1 MTAYF
6 ASFAPFAPLR
16 EIFFAQSVMP
26 IISWSLI
33 APEVIVCITA
43 VLVMLVDA
51 FARPTQRWITGGISL
66 AGLIVAAVATV
77 WLWANG
83 TASSDAFNGMIVL
96 DELRLG
102 FTLIFVLVAGLTL
115 LISTVWVHGEQL
127 PAGEFHSLLLFA
139 TVGMMF
145 MASGNDLVIIFLG
158 LEILSIATYVMAG
171 FRRTDVRSNES
182 SLKYFILGSFSSA
195 FLLYGIALVYGA
207 TSIAEP
213 GPGGSLSRIVAGT
226 TNIAEIASR
235 LGQAQYPALLYAGAA
250 MMLVGFGFKIATAPF
265 HIWTPDVYE
274 GAPTPVT
281 AFMAAGPKAAGFASF
296 IRVFVF
302 GLPFVVSASNAGN
315 GNLHQAWVATLV
327 VMAILTMTLGN
338 VVAIV
343 QNNVKRMLAYSSIAH
358 AGYALVGF
366 VAAGAASDLAQ
377 RNAAITAVVFYLLS
391 YAVMNIGA
399 FAVVQLIAR
408 SGDRRTAFEDYRGI
422 GFESPVLA
430 FSLSL
435 FMLSLLGMPLTAG
448 FMGKIMVFGAAID
461 QKYYGLVIV
470 GVLNSAVSAYY
481 YLRLIVV
488 MFFGERTMAWS
499 APRIPASVALALVIT
514 VLGVLYLGIF
524 PGRVINALQTKIDSQ
539 LFTKQLIHRLRR

>member
-1 MTAYF
+1 MIAYF
-6 ASFAPFAPLR
+6 AYFAPLQ
-16 EIFFAQSVMP
+16 EFFLAQSMMP

-33 APEVIVCITA
+33 APEVMVCAAA
-43 VLVMLVDA
+43 VVVMLVDA
-51 FARPTQRWITGGISL
+51 FVRPTQRWITGVISL
-66 AGLIVAAVATV
+66 VGIVAGAVSAV
-77 WLWANG
+77 WLWSYG
-83 TASSDAFNGMIVL
+83 TPSADAFNGMIVL

-102 FTLIFVLVAGLTL
+102 FTLVFLLVSGLTL
-115 LISTVWVHGEQL
+115 LISTVWVQAEKL

-139 TVGMMF
+139 TVGMML

-195 FLLYGIALVYGA
+195 FLLYGIALIYGA

-213 GPGGSLSRIVAGT
+213 EPGGSLSRIVAGT
-226 TNIAEIASR
+226 TNIAEIATR
-235 LGQAQYPALLYAGAA
+235 VGQAQYPALLYAGAA

-302 GLPFVVSASNAGN
+302 GLPFVVSASNATA
-315 GNLHQAWVATLV
+315 GNLHDLWVSVLV

-366 VAAGAASDLAQ
+366 IAAGSASDLTQ
-377 RNAAITAVVFYLLS
+377 RNNAITAVIFYLLT

-408 SGDRRTAFEDYRGI
+408 SGDRRTAIEDYRGI
-422 GFESPVLA
+422 GFDSPVLA

-448 FMGKIMVFGAAID
+448 FMGKIMVFGSAIE
-461 QKYYGLVIV
+461 QHYYGLVVIA
-470 GVLNSAVSAYY
+470 VLNTAVSAYY
-481 YLRLIVV
+481 YLRLIIV
-488 MFFGERTMAWS
+488 MFFGERTIAWN
-499 APRIPASVALALVIT
+499 APRVPASVAVALVIT
-514 VLGVLYLGIF
+514 VVGVLYLGIF
-524 PGRVINALQTKIDSQ
+524 PGRIINALQTRIEPQ
-539 LFTKQLIHRLRR
+539 MFTEQLIHRLRR